1 MQHHR
6 RATNGGPPAFNRG
19 WNLEAQGVDMAQKG
33 STVAAAVAAL
43 FIAASIFIPLHTAQ
57 AGESLWGANYFPN
70 VPLTTQ
76 DGKVVHFY
84 DDLLKGKIV
93 AVDLIYTHC
102 YDACPLET
110 ARLAQV
116 QKLLGDRVGKDIFFY
131 SISIDPERDTP
142 AELKAYAEKFH
153 AGPSWLFLTGKPEDI
168 ELISKK
174 LGLYSP
180 NWDRDGHAP
189 DLMVGNVPTGQWMRN
204 AATDN
209 PRFLAIMIGDVV
221 SNWKGHKPE
230 TTKSYAEAGAL
241 HLDKGQY
248 IFATQCAACHSIGHG
263 DKVGPDLLGVTNVRD
278 RTWLTR
284 YIATPDKVLNEKD
297 PIATALFDKYKPV
310 NMPNL
315 RLGTE
320 DVAVLISFLE
330 AQTKD
335 HAMPEAGMG
344 DMKMDHSAMKMDHKQ

>member
-1 MQHHR
+1 MTH
-6 RATNGGPPAFNRG
+6 
-19 WNLEAQGVDMAQKG
+19 KS
-33 STVAAAVAAL
+33 STAAAAVAAL
-43 FIAASIFIPLHTAQ
+43 LIAASIFIPLHAAQ
-57 AGESLWGANYFPN
+57 AADGLWGATYFPN

-84 DDLLKGKIV
+84 DDLLKDKIV
-93 AVDLIYTHC
+93 AIDLIYTHC
-102 YDACPLET
+102 QDACPLET

-153 AGPSWLFLTGKPEDI
+153 AGPSWLFLTGKKEDI

-174 LGLYSP
+174 LGLYSA
-180 NWDRDGHAP
+180 NWGRDGHAP

-221 SNWKGHKPE
+221 SNWKNQKPGAA
-230 TTKSYAEAGAL
+230 KSYAEARPL
-241 HLDKGQY
+241 HVDQGQY

-263 DKVGPDLLGVTNVRD
+263 DKVGPDLLGVTSVRD
-278 RTWLTR
+278 NAWLR
-284 YIATPDKVLNEKD
+284 RFIATPDKVLAEKD
-297 PIATALFDKYKPV
+297 PIATALHDKYKPV

-315 RLGTE
+315 RLGTS
-320 DVAVLISFLE
+320 DVAALISFLE
-330 AQTKD
+330 AQTKT
-335 HAMPEAGMG
+335 HASPDESMG
-344 DMKMDHSAMKMDHKQ
+344 DMKMDHAGMKMDHSTMKMGAGEGK